1 MEYGRIIRYS
11 GRRPC
16 GEYTLVAKVD
26 SFFFLFLSWEVRLA
40 SKIFRHF
47 VEMNY
52 YEKLRFCFSKIDD
65 VCHAYVY
72 CSLVRVCWSYNWM
85 DKVGEKMMYIA

>member
-11 GRRPC
+11 GGVPVGRYP
-16 GEYTLVAKVD
+16 LVAKVD
-26 SFFFLFLSWEVRLA
+26 SFFFFFFFFWSWEVRLA

-52 YEKLRFCFSKIDD
+52 YEKLRFCFSKNDD
-65 VCHAYVY
+65 VCRACVY
-72 CSLVRVCWSYNWM
+72 CSLYEY
-85 DKVGEKMMYIA
+85 VGRIIGRIRLVKR